1 MMMYSR
7 FMIMLTLVSMIGLAL
22 PSDPQRKIAKGSK
35 KNPPLLFRQ
44 DVPVSVVVPEAMSM
58 QKLEDTVTETVL
70 DILEELQKTDN
81 DRRKLAVF
89 RHRTTVQ
96 TTDTAPTE
104 CSEKYE
110 GVVCFA
116 ATVSIA
122 SNEDLGDVISK
133 LRDLL
138 GKVIHGRNGAVVT
151 TSNNKTGS
159 PLPYVK
165 ITNKTPYEADQGVV
179 NYATWFCSDDV
190 YNVASGQTWTASSR
204 GACLVRKI
212 EASLAL
218 SSNGDHLKCQI
229 YSTKVA
235 TTYSEFYI
243 LMYNDDKHGDKCCV
257 LSSHEYEEYP
267 KCYFMWLD

>member
-7 FMIMLTLVSMIGLAL
+7 FMIVLTLVSMIGLAL

-35 KNPPLLFRQ
+35 KNPPLMFRQ

-89 RHRTTVQ
+89 RHTRMSVQ

-165 ITNKTPYEADQGVV
+165 ITNKTPYEADYVSLIILLGSVLTMYIMLLPDRHGLHHRVV
-179 NYATWFCSDDV
+179 
-190 YNVASGQTWTASSR
+190 
-204 GACLVRKI
+204 LVWLEKLRP
-212 EASLAL
+212 AL
-218 SSNGDHLKCQI
+218 RCRQMAI
-229 YSTKVA
+229 
-235 TTYSEFYI
+235 I
-243 LMYNDDKHGDKCCV
+243 
-257 LSSHEYEEYP
+257 
-267 KCYFMWLD
+267 